1 MKYLFI
7 ASIPFFLAACSTPQ
21 KAILQTWKITD
32 VQFIDS
38 LNTLP
43 EKQKDIITSKLKKD
57 IQFAFLPDSVYQV
70 VSSTEVINGKW
81 WFSADKKTLFTTAK
95 EKTISSKI
103 YELKKKGFKFESTGE
118 DINQSFLFTCSPL
131 VTDKK

>member
-1 MKYLFI
+1 MD
-7 ASIPFFLAACSTPQ
+7 T
-21 KAILQTWKITD
+21 
-32 VQFIDS
+32 

-43 EKQKDIITSKLKKD
+43 EKQKDIIATKLKND

-70 VSSTEVINGKW
+70 VSGTEVINGKW
-81 WFSADKKTLFTTAK
+81 WFSADKKTLFTNAK

-103 YELKKKGFKFESTGE
+103 HELKKKGFKFESAGE
-118 DINQSFLFTCSPL
+118 DVNQSFLFTCIPV

>member
-1 MKYLFI
+1 MKYIFI
-7 ASIPFFLAACSTPQ
+7 ISVLFFLASCSTPQ

-32 VQFIDS
+32 VQFMDT

-43 EKQKDIITSKLKKD
+43 EKQKDIIATKLKND

-70 VSSTEVINGKW
+70 VSGTEVINGKW
-81 WFSADKKTLFTTAK
+81 WFSADKKTLFTNAK

-103 YELKKKGFKFESTGE
+103 YELKKKGFKFESEG
-118 DINQSFLFTCSPL
+118 DMNQSFLFTCIPL